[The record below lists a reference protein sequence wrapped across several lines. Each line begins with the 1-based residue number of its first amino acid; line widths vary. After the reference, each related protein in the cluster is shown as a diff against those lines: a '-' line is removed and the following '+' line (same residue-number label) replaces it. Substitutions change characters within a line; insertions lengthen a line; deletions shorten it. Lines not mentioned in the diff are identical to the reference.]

1 MAKTISIF
9 HFPFAIYHIYHLSS
23 GDARSPAHVKR
34 QQHHANSVSSLYL
47 LKKGLALDSK

>member
-9 HFPFAIYHIYHLSS
+9 HFPFAIYHLSS

-47 LKKGLALDSK
+47 L